1 VTVVRLATNQDK
13 DHVLNFCKSTFSWG
27 DYIDRV
33 WNIWISEPNS
43 ILLVAEENENHTEK
57 KPIAII
63 HGILIPEKTIW
74 IEGIRVDPEFRKQN
88 LATKLINSILE
99 FGRKNGAIYSAAIV
113 SIKNEAS
120 KKLMEKSGFK
130 VLSKWSYISTNHMII
145 LPTTYNLTENFK
157 IADINDYQQ
166 ISNFLRNSKI
176 FESSGKKFVKSWR
189 WHELTE
195 DKLFTMIH
203 NKKVI
208 IVKKNDKNRNHR
220 DDNNNNNDDDNK
232 DELQIRGIAIIDI
245 ERYWNNE
252 NIFQIVFIDANS
264 EKLLTALI
272 NKSLQ
277 LTLNNNEKIN
287 NNNNNNNITT
297 NKFER
302 IQLFSPYRE
311 YNSKIFNESDI
322 SFSEQ
327 FLLYYKK
334 YN

>member
-13 DHVLNFCKSTFSWG
+13 DHVLNFCKNTFSWG

-33 WNIWISEPNS
+33 WNSWISEPDG
-43 ILLVAEENENHTEK
+43 ILLVAENENHTEK

-74 IEGIRVDPEFRKQN
+74 VEGIRVDPEFRNQK
-88 LATKLINSILE
+88 LATELINSILE

-113 SIKNEAS
+113 SVKNEAS
-120 KKLMEKSGFK
+120 KRLMEKSGFK

-145 LPTTYNLTENFK
+145 LPTIYNITNNFK

-189 WHELTE
+189 WHELTKE
-195 DKLFTMIH
+195 RLFTMIYD
-203 NKKVI
+203 KKVI
-208 IVKKNDKNRNHR
+208 IVKKNDKNKNHR
-220 DDNNNNNDDDNK
+220 DDNNNK

-245 ERYWNNE
+245 EGYWNNE
-252 NIFQIVFIDANS
+252 NIFQIVYIDADS
-264 EKLLTALI
+264 ESLLSSLI
-272 NKSLQ
+272 NKSIE
-277 LTLNNNEKIN
+277 LTLNNNNKTI
-287 NNNNNNNITT
+287 

-334 YN
+334 I

>member
-13 DHVLNFCKSTFSWG
+13 DHVLNFCKNTFSWG

-33 WNIWISEPNS
+33 WNSWISEPDG
-43 ILLVAEENENHTEK
+43 ILLVAENENHTEK

-74 IEGIRVDPEFRKQN
+74 VEGIRVDPEFRNQK
-88 LATKLINSILE
+88 LATELINSILE

-113 SIKNEAS
+113 SVKNEAS
-120 KKLMEKSGFK
+120 KRLMEKSGFK
-130 VLSKWSYISTNHMII
+130 VLSKWSYISTNHMVI
-145 LPTTYNLTENFK
+145 LPTIYNITNNFK

-189 WHELTE
+189 WHELTKE
-195 DKLFTMIH
+195 RLFTMIYD
-203 NKKVI
+203 KKVI
-208 IVKKNDKNRNHR
+208 IVKKNDKNKNHR
-220 DDNNNNNDDDNK
+220 DDNNNK

-245 ERYWNNE
+245 EGYWNNE
-252 NIFQIVFIDANS
+252 NIFQIVYIDADS
-264 EKLLTALI
+264 ESLLSSLI
-272 NKSLQ
+272 NKSIE
-277 LTLNNNEKIN
+277 LTLNNNNKTI
-287 NNNNNNNITT
+287 

-334 YN
+334 V

>member
-13 DHVLNFCKSTFSWG
+13 DHVLNFCKNTFSWG

-33 WNIWISEPNS
+33 WNSWISEPDG
-43 ILLVAEENENHTEK
+43 ILLVAENENHTEK

-74 IEGIRVDPEFRKQN
+74 VEGIRVDPEFRNQK
-88 LATKLINSILE
+88 LATELINSILE

-113 SIKNEAS
+113 SVKNEAS

-145 LPTTYNLTENFK
+145 LPTIYNITNNFK

-189 WHELTE
+189 WHELTKE
-195 DKLFTMIH
+195 RLFTMIYD
-203 NKKVI
+203 KKVI
-208 IVKKNDKNRNHR
+208 IVKKNDKNKNHR
-220 DDNNNNNDDDNK
+220 DDNNNK

-245 ERYWNNE
+245 EGYWNNE
-252 NIFQIVFIDANS
+252 NIFQIVYIDADS
-264 EKLLTALI
+264 ESLLSSLI
-272 NKSLQ
+272 NKSIE
-277 LTLNNNEKIN
+277 LTLNNNNKN
-287 NNNNNNNITT
+287 NNNNNNKTI

-311 YNSKIFNESDI
+311 YNSKIFNESVI

-334 YN
+334 I